1 MIGYADVFQA
11 PQRPADAKSDRG
23 ELSFAG
29 SVVLHEIFSGTT
41 IVGVRRYRGR
51 KAGSVSYVTSV
62 PSDYMGETWICIQGM
77 SIEENDYLS
86 DQFLYPENPEGNGRD
101 FRHEVLPPPGQSG
114 IIETVR
120 STGYPTLIKWN
131 DNCRTPGR
139 MESHQKVA

>member
-41 IVGVRRYRGR
+41 IVGVRRYRGQ

-62 PSDYMGETWICIQGM
+62 PSDYLGRSLDMYSGNWY
-77 SIEENDYLS
+77 EENKYLT
-86 DQFLYPENPEGNGRD
+86 DEFIYPDNPERNGRD
-101 FRHEVLPPPGQSG
+101 LDMLVFLRRVSAARHNS
-114 IIETVR
+114 
-120 STGYPTLIKWN
+120 
-131 DNCRTPGR
+131 
-139 MESHQKVA
+139 